1 MSSAPWAPLFCA
13 LDRAA
18 ETRSTKDLPLALEQA
33 QANLAALAGPEGKP
47 PSEGSPIWWEEM
59 TLATTSVAFT
69 GKAVYRLVAALGA
82 AEGKTLS
89 PHRLRHG
96 AVTTL
101 VADLRMP
108 MEQAQALARH
118 KSVATTCRYFDRAGE
133 LQAEATASLGSLLVG
148 V

>member
-1 MSSAPWAPLFCA
+1 
-13 LDRAA
+13 
-18 ETRSTKDLPLALEQA
+18 
-33 QANLAALAGPEGKP
+33 
-47 PSEGSPIWWEEM
+47 M

>member
-1 MSSAPWAPLFCA
+1 
-13 LDRAA
+13 
-18 ETRSTKDLPLALEQA
+18 
-33 QANLAALAGPEGKP
+33 
-47 PSEGSPIWWEEM
+47 
-59 TLATTSVAFT
+59 VAFT
-69 GKAVYRLVAALGA
+69 GKAVYRLVAALGT
-82 AEGKTLS
+82 EGKTLS

-118 KSVATTCRYFDRAGE
+118 KSVATTCRYFDRSGE
-133 LQAEATASLGSLLVG
+133 LQAEATASLGQLLAG